1 MSLQPQI
8 IILPLIFKIELQLIK
23 IELKFMEFIKNLDLP
38 KNISMLQVLEKLF
51 VKPPPLSPVYLFKH
65 KHLELTELPKKEA

>member
-51 VKPPPLSPVYLFKH
+51 VKLLLQSPVYLFRH
-65 KHLELTELPKKEA
+65 KGQELTEQPKKEA